1 MAGPSAQSGSLQ
13 DRLLRLGQTLQF
25 AWFVG
30 HVFMIFNTLRYGLFY
45 ITLKTSAR
53 WGRFSYR
60 LAFASALV
68 TYGIVVYKGYRA
80 RVRQGKPT
88 GVLAMLQ
95 DENVQYLL
103 MASIWLW
110 SRQIPLALLPFVVYS
125 IFHVATYVRSNII
138 PTISPTPTATA
149 PGAKVAPK
157 GALAE
162 SIGKFIKEYYDS
174 SMLLVAVLEI
184 ALWFRVL
191 GSALVLQKGSW
202 ILLVAYTVF
211 FRARFSQSSFV
222 QGAIA
227 DLGARG
233 DALLANQSTDPNVRQ
248 AWEQAKK
255 LAHQAVEATDLSK
268 YIGKGQAGPATAKKA
283 Q

>member
-1 MAGPSAQSGSLQ
+1 
-13 DRLLRLGQTLQF
+13 
-25 AWFVG
+25 
-30 HVFMIFNTLRYGLFY
+30 
-45 ITLKTSAR
+45 
-53 WGRFSYR
+53 
-60 LAFASALV
+60 
-68 TYGIVVYKGYRA
+68 
-80 RVRQGKPT
+80 
-88 GVLAMLQ
+88 
-95 DENVQYLL
+95 

-125 IFHVATYVRSNII
+125 IFHVATYVRANII
-138 PTISPTPTATA
+138 PIISPATNASAA

-157 GALAE
+157 GALAD
-162 SIGKFIKEYYDS
+162 SIGKFIREYYDS

-191 GSALVLQKGSW
+191 GSALILQRGSW
-202 ILLVAYTVF
+202 ILLVTYTVF
-211 FRARFSQSSFV
+211 FRARYSQSSFV

-233 DALLANQSTDPNVRQ
+233 DALLANQSMDPNVRL

-255 LAHQAVEATDLSK
+255 LAHQAVEVTDLSK
-268 YIGKGQAGPATAKKA
+268 YIGKGQAGPAAAKKA